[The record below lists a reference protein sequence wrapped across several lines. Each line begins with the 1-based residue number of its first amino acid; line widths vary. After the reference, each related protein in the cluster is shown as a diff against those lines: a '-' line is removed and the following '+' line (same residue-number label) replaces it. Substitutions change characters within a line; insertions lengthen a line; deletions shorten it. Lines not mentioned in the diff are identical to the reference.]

1 MSGCGNCGGCS
12 KCGGCRGGMELNSG
26 ELEILE
32 MLGELAF
39 APVTR
44 EGEMPIYLG
53 KGWLTRE
60 EYSLILQCL
69 EKKGLVSL
77 DYDLPLKGFSGYGSH
92 IVQGSMALTAKG
104 QQVLELLNLQGVN
117 L

>member
-1 MSGCGNCGGCS
+1 MSGCGKCGGCS
-12 KCGGCRGGMELNSG
+12 KCSGCRGGLELNSG

-32 MLGELAF
+32 MLCQVAF

-44 EGEMPIYLG
+44 EEETPIYLG

-77 DYDLPLKGFSGYGSH
+77 DYDLPLKGFTGYGSYS
-92 IVQGSMALTAKG
+92 VQGSMALTAKG
-104 QQVLELLNLQGVN
+104 QQVLELLNLQGAN
-117 L
+117 

>member
-12 KCGGCRGGMELNSG
+12 KCAGCGGVMELNKG
-26 ELEILE
+26 EVDVLE
-32 MLGELAF
+32 MLGKVAF

-44 EGEMPIYLG
+44 QEERPIYLG
-53 KGWLTRE
+53 EGSLSRE

-77 DYDLPLKGFSGYGSH
+77 DYDLPLKGFSGYGGCP
-92 IVQGSMALTAKG
+92 VRGSMALTAKG
-104 QQVLELLNLQGVN
+104 QQVLELLEVQGAQ
-117 L
+117 

>member
-12 KCGGCRGGMELNSG
+12 KCSGCRGGMELNSG

-32 MLGELAF
+32 VLGQVAF

-44 EGEMPIYLG
+44 QDDTPIYLG
-53 KGWLTRE
+53 EGWLSRE
-60 EYSLILQCL
+60 EYSLILACL

-77 DYDLPLKGFSGYGSH
+77 DYDMPIKGFSGYGSYE
-92 IVQGSMALTAKG
+92 VRGSMGLTAKG
-104 QQVLELLNLQGVN
+104 QQILELLDLQGAN
-117 L
+117 

>member
-26 ELEILE
+26 ELEMLE
-32 MLGELAF
+32 MLGQIAF

-44 EGEMPIYLG
+44 EGETPIYLG
-53 KGWLTRE
+53 QGWLTQE

-77 DYDLPLKGFSGYGSH
+77 DYDLPLKGFAGYGDYG
-92 IVQGSMALTAKG
+92 IRGSMALTAKG
-104 QQVLELLNLQGVN
+104 QQVLELLNLQGAN
-117 L
+117 

>member
-1 MSGCGNCGGCS
+1 MAGCGNCGGCS
-12 KCGGCRGGMELNSG
+12 KCGSCGGVMELNQG

-32 MLGELAF
+32 MLGKIAF

-44 EGEMPIYLG
+44 QDETPIYLG
-53 KGWLTRE
+53 EGEFSRE

-77 DYDLPLKGFSGYGSH
+77 DYRIPLKGFDGYEDCADR
-92 IVQGSMALTAKG
+92 GSMALTAKG
-104 QQVLELLNLQGVN
+104 QQVLELLDRQGTQ
-117 L
+117 

>member
-1 MSGCGNCGGCS
+1 MPGCGNCGGCS

-26 ELEILE
+26 ELEFLE
-32 MLGELAF
+32 MLGEVAF

-44 EGEMPIYLG
+44 QDETPVYLG

-77 DYDLPLKGFSGYGSH
+77 DYDLPLKGFSGYEGYDIRGS
-92 IVQGSMALTAKG
+92 VALTTKG
-104 QQVLELLNLQGVN
+104 QQVLELLDLQGTN
-117 L
+117 